1 MFDLVVRGGTL
12 VTHERIVRADVA
24 LSGGK
29 IVAVEAEVSGTSKET
44 LDATGLHLFP
54 GIIDTH
60 VHFNEPGRVSWEGV
74 ASGSAALAAGGGTL
88 YADMPLNSDPPLL
101 SAADFD
107 AKKRAAEVSSHTDF
121 ALWGGLTPDN
131 VEHLPELAERGVVGF
146 KAFMTHSGI
155 PEFKAADDLTLYR
168 GMVSATSL
176 GLPVAVHAES
186 ESLTG
191 ALTKELRTRGG
202 TLPRDYLASR
212 PILAETEAVNRA
224 LFFAQE
230 TGCDLHFVHL
240 SSARAVAL
248 VTEARLRGVRATCET
263 CPHYLHF
270 TDEDLERLGAV
281 LKCAPPLRNDNER
294 HALWQSVLRGE
305 IDFVASDHSPSDPE
319 LKEREDFFEVWGGI
333 SGVQSSLNVL
343 LNHRAEQGLPL
354 QKVAALTATNP
365 AERFRLPGKGRLEP
379 GYDADLCLVDL
390 GAAFTLEKNDLFYK
404 HKLSPYLGETFT
416 GRVVRTLLRGRTI
429 FHDGKLSEPGGR
441 FVRPDTQLS

>member
-12 VTHERIVRADVA
+12 VTPERVFRADVA
-24 LSGGK
+24 VQEEK
-29 IVAVEAEVSGTSKET
+29 IVAVETELLEAAKET
-44 LDATGLHLFP
+44 LDATGLYLFP
-54 GIIDTH
+54 GIVDTH
-60 VHFNEPGRVSWEGV
+60 VHFNEPGRVSWEGI

-101 SAADFD
+101 RAADFA
-107 AKKRAAEVSSHTDF
+107 AKKRAAEASSHTDF

-131 VEHLPELAERGVVGF
+131 VEHLPELAECGVVGF

-168 GMVSATSL
+168 GMSTAALL

-186 ESLTG
+186 ESLTS
-191 ALTKELRTRGG
+191 ALTQELRASGG
-202 TLPRDYLASR
+202 TSARDYLASR
-212 PILAETEAVNRA
+212 PIVAETEAVGRA
-224 LFFAQE
+224 LLFAQE

-281 LKCAPPLRNDNER
+281 LKCAPPLRSDDER
-294 HALWQSVLRGE
+294 HALWQALLRGE
-305 IDFVASDHSPSDPE
+305 IDLVASDHSPSEPV

-333 SGVQSSLNVL
+333 SGVQSTLNVL
-343 LNHRAEQGLPL
+343 LSHRAEQGLPL
-354 QKVAALTATNP
+354 QKVATLTSANP
-365 AERFRLPGKGRLEP
+365 AARFRLPNKGRLEP

-390 GAAFTLEKNDLFYK
+390 NATFTLQKDDLFYK
-404 HKLSPYLGETFT
+404 HKTSPYLGQRFS
-416 GRVVRTLLRGRTI
+416 GRTVRTLLSGRTI
-429 FHDGKLSEPGGR
+429 FQDGKLSEPGGR
-441 FVRPDTQLS
+441 LVRPDTLLP